1 MIIKIFSK
9 YRLPQIGPSL
19 AIGILLD
26 TYTNFCE
33 EKVAQRNGDILG
45 YFFSSAFIF
54 YILAKYAVL
63 KHGLL

>member
-26 TYTNFCE
+26 AYTNFCE
-33 EKVAQRNGDILG
+33 EEVAQRNGDILG
-45 YFFSSAFIF
+45 YFFLQLLF

-63 KHGLL
+63 KHSLL